1 MKEIK
6 HKRLYFVY
14 FKFYLYEILEKE
26 NYKYDRKQ
34 ITGCQEMEWQREKL
48 WNTQEI
54 FRVIE
59 VFYKVFHNMMVM
71 EITWLYIYIL
81 LKFL

>member
-14 FKFYLYEILEKE
+14 FEFYLCETLEKE
-26 NYKYDRKQ
+26 NYNDRKY
-34 ITGCQEMEWQREKL
+34 ITGCQKMEWQGEKL
-48 WNTQEI
+48 WNIQEI

-71 EITWLYIYIL
+71 EITWLYI
-81 LKFL
+81 

>member
-26 NYKYDRKQ
+26 NYNDRK
-34 ITGCQEMEWQREKL
+34 
-48 WNTQEI
+48 
-54 FRVIE
+54 
-59 VFYKVFHNMMVM
+59 
-71 EITWLYIYIL
+71 
-81 LKFL
+81 

>member
-1 MKEIK
+1 
-6 HKRLYFVY
+6 
-14 FKFYLYEILEKE
+14 
-26 NYKYDRKQ
+26 
-34 ITGCQEMEWQREKL
+34 MEWQREKL

-71 EITWLYIYIL
+71 EITWLYIYIVKIPVIVPL
-81 LKFL
+81 

>member
-26 NYKYDRKQ
+26 NYKYDRK
-34 ITGCQEMEWQREKL
+34 
-48 WNTQEI
+48 
-54 FRVIE
+54 
-59 VFYKVFHNMMVM
+59 
-71 EITWLYIYIL
+71 
-81 LKFL
+81 